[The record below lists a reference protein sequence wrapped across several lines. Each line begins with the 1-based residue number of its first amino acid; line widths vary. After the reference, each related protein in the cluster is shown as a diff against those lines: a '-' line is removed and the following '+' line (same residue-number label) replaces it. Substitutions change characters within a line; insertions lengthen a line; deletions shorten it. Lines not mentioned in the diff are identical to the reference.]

1 MSPPDGAAARM
12 TGGRDVLAWSSGL
25 AGLGLLVGLGV
36 SAVAAPAVWARWR
49 SRGRVLAAEQAPARE
64 VAIVFGAQ
72 VHPHGRP
79 SRYLQARLDLGVRLY
94 RDGKAKVLLVSG
106 DDAAEHHHETT
117 SMARYLRDRGVPD
130 EAIVEDPHGVDT
142 FATCVRARDVY
153 GLSEALLVSQ
163 RYHLPRAV
171 ATARAV
177 GVDAVGVGDLSV
189 KATSRRWGEFSRR
202 ELGAN
207 LKMVA
212 DLLGRRAPVGT

>member
-1 MSPPDGAAARM
+1 M
-12 TGGRDVLAWSSGL
+12 TGGRDGLAWSSGL
-25 AGLGLLVGLGV
+25 AGLGWLAGFACVAGLGV
-36 SAVAAPAVWARWR
+36 AVVAAPALWTRWR
-49 SRGRVLAAEQAPARE
+49 SRGRVLTAAQAPTRE

-72 VHPHGRP
+72 VHPNGRP

-94 RDGKAKVLLVSG
+94 RDGKATVLLVSG

-117 SMARYLRDRGVPD
+117 SMVRYLRDHGVPD
-130 EAIVEDPHGVDT
+130 EAIVTDPHGVDT
-142 FATCVRARDVY
+142 FATCVRAREVY

-171 ATARAV
+171 ATCRAV

-189 KATSRRWGEFSRR
+189 KATSRRWGEFWRR